1 MSSAVLGGPIPN
13 PKPTKE
19 QQDRAVAV
27 IAELRAAQK
36 AYTANMSDQKNKDA
50 LDSAFAKYKAL
61 PVLYH
66 ARIYGGRSRKT
77 RGGACGVSDDRL
89 SRLGLVYMGYCV
101 WQRHDFKAISHIPKG
116 FRETTLNGK
125 PAYTKNPGGGGRS
138 RRRSTRRGARASRK
152 RPTR

>member
-1 MSSAVLGGPIPN
+1 MPSAVLGGPIPN
-13 PKPTKE
+13 PKPTPE
-19 QQDRAVAV
+19 QETAAAAVV
-27 IAELRAAQK
+27 AELLAAQK
-36 AYTANMSDQKNKDA
+36 AYTANKSDKDKKTA

-61 PVLYH
+61 PDLYH

-89 SRLGLVYMGYCV
+89 SELGLVYMGYCV
-101 WQRHDFKAISHIPKG
+101 WQRYDFKALSHVPKG
-116 FRETTLNGK
+116 FRETTLHGK
-125 PAYTKNPGGGGRS
+125 PAYIKNPGGGGRS

>member
-1 MSSAVLGGPIPN
+1 MPSAVLGGPIPN

-27 IAELRAAQK
+27 LAELRAAQS
-36 AYTANMSDQKNKDA
+36 AYGANKSDKNQVA
-50 LDSAFAKYKAL
+50 LESALAKYWRL
-61 PVLYH
+61 PDLYH

-77 RGGACGVSDDRL
+77 RGGACGVSKDTM
-89 SRLGLVYMGYCV
+89 SELGLVYMGYCV
-101 WQRHDFKAISHIPKG
+101 WQRYDFKALSHVPKG
-116 FRETTLNGK
+116 FTKTTLHGK
-125 PAYTKNPGGGGRS
+125 PAYIKNPGGGGRS